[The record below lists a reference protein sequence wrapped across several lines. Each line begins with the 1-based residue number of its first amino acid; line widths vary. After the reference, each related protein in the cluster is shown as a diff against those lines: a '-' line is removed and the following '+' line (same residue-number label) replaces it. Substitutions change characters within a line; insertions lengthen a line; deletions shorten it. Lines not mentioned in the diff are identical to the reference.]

1 MNASDLLPMC
11 SLNVNTSCWNKEI
24 HRLNKE
30 FAMLMV
36 PVELLMGFLMIVGI
50 IGNTLV
56 LIVYILLK
64 RKTTAQNY
72 IVYLS
77 AIDLLACVVIHPY
90 VIYKLFNNYNQ
101 TWTVTCKIFEFIV
114 HTSLALSGLTLMVIA
129 VDRYLAIC
137 RPVKFLMYYT
147 KLHTLMVAVLAISV
161 GGSLPILEFY
171 GPRPEQ
177 IVLSDIV
184 FVGYHC
190 DFREKYQGSIAMLS
204 FCVFVLS
211 VFVCQIISMAV
222 LYTKVAVAAYRST
235 RTVAPAEQIPFPERA
250 RIAPAKQVPF
260 SERAKVKTITVQ
272 SEDSLNLNRFSA
284 RTLQS
289 LKKKHQ
295 LDVPQTGHKN
305 ASTGNHF
312 TAQTQTDSLYTSSI
326 SSTTT
331 SLNAT
336 HKDRTLEKA
345 AGTTSTLTSSLK
357 AAKLL
362 FLITLLFIIS
372 WMPFFIIRMSQT
384 IDKSQSVDHSPS
396 SKVIEHFLNHCFYI
410 NNAVNPIVY
419 SIINKNFRRDCLTLF
434 KRQCRRQRQ

>member
-1 MNASDLLPMC
+1 MC
-11 SLNVNTSCWNKEI
+11 SLSENTSCWNKEI

-36 PVELLMGFLMIVGI
+36 PVELLMGVLMTVGI
-50 IGNTLV
+50 LGNTLV
-56 LIVYILLK
+56 LIVYILRK

-72 IVYLS
+72 IVYLA

-101 TWTVTCKIFEFIV
+101 TWTIACKIFEFIV

-137 RPVKFLMYYT
+137 RPVKFLTYYT
-147 KLHTLMVAVLAISV
+147 KLHKLMVAVLVVSV

-171 GPRPEQ
+171 GPRPEP
-177 IVLSDIV
+177 IVLSNNM

-190 DFREKYQGSIAMLS
+190 DFRKKYQGSIAMLS

-235 RTVAPAEQIPFPERA
+235 RTVAPAEKIPFPERA
-250 RIAPAKQVPF
+250 KIAPSKQVQF
-260 SERAKVKTITVQ
+260 SEKPNVKTITVQ
-272 SEDSLNLNRFSA
+272 SVDSLNLNRFSA
-284 RTLQS
+284 KTSQS
-289 LKKKHQ
+289 LNKKQQ
-295 LDVPQTGHKN
+295 LDVPQTHHKN
-305 ASTGNHF
+305 ASTGKHF
-312 TAQTQTDSLYTSSI
+312 TTQTDSLYTSST
-326 SSTTT
+326 SSTATC
-331 SLNAT
+331 LNAIY
-336 HKDRTLEKA
+336 KERTSERA
-345 AGTTSTLTSSLK
+345 ANTTNTLTSSLK

-362 FLITLLFIIS
+362 FLVTLLFIIS
-372 WMPFFIIRMSQT
+372 WMPFFLLRISQT
-384 IDKSQSVDHSPS
+384 IYKSQSDDHSPS

>member
-1 MNASDLLPMC
+1 MC
-11 SLNVNTSCWNKEI
+11 SLSENTSCWNKEI

-36 PVELLMGFLMIVGI
+36 PVELLMGVLMTVGI
-50 IGNTLV
+50 LGNTLV
-56 LIVYILLK
+56 LIVYILRI

-72 IVYLS
+72 IVYLA

-101 TWTVTCKIFEFIV
+101 TWTVACKIFEFIV

-137 RPVKFLMYYT
+137 RPVKFLKYYT
-147 KLHTLMVAVLAISV
+147 KLHKLMLAVLVVSV

-222 LYTKVAVAAYRST
+222 LYTKVAVAAYHST
-235 RTVAPAEQIPFPERA
+235 RTVAPAEQIPFSGRTN
-250 RIAPAKQVPF
+250 IASAKQFPF
-260 SERAKVKTITVQ
+260 SEKAKVKTITVQ
-272 SEDSLNLNRFSA
+272 SVDSLNLNRLSA
-284 RTLQS
+284 KTSQS
-289 LKKKHQ
+289 LNKKQQ

-305 ASTGNHF
+305 ASTAKHF
-312 TAQTQTDSLYTSSI
+312 TAQTQTDSLYTSST

-336 HKDRTLEKA
+336 YKDRRSEKA
-345 AGTTSTLTSSLK
+345 ASTTSTLTSSLK

-384 IDKSQSVDHSPS
+384 IDKSQSDDHSPS

-434 KRQCRRQRQ
+434 KRQCRRQ